1 MKLYISFKGVDFS
14 RYVTALNR
22 LQSDVPKIAD
32 NMCRYGAIEY
42 KTQVIQAIAT
52 GSFVVRVPK
61 LKKQYLDWKVSQGL
75 GTRIGVLFHDLLA
88 NIVAFEVPGGGWFG
102 GVDPDA
108 RDVGNKNWGLRGP
121 SNLIAKYAVW
131 LEEGNRDGRPDRQV
145 RRPIFM
151 PIAKRYAKTEYPKQL
166 LKAGQRIGSR
176 WF

>member
-22 LQSDVPKIAD
+22 LQADVPKIAD

-42 KTQVIQAIAT
+42 KTLVTGAIAMQN
-52 GSFVVRVPK
+52 FVTRVPK
-61 LKKQYLDWKVSQGL
+61 LKKSYMEWKILHGL
-75 GTRIGVLFHDLLA
+75 TPRIGILDHDLLN
-88 NIVAFEVPGGGWFG
+88 NIIAYQVPGGWFG
-102 GVDPDA
+102 GVDPNASDS
-108 RDVGNKNWGLRGP
+108 GGKNWGRKGQ
-121 SNLIAKYAVW
+121 SNPIVKYATW
-131 LEEGNRDGRPDRQV
+131 LEEGNRMGEPDVQRP
-145 RRPIFM
+145 RPIFM